1 LGKRSGA
8 DGGHHPHSTDEAAS
22 EHFKRGHHVAPL
34 YENQSS
40 FATFMQKKGDVIARL
55 MEEKGVNEV
64 TCEENFSF
72 KSHEWTSIRDKHRKV
87 GGKHTKNL
95 K

>member
-1 LGKRSGA
+1 
-8 DGGHHPHSTDEAAS
+8 
-22 EHFKRGHHVAPL
+22 
-34 YENQSS
+34 
-40 FATFMQKKGDVIARL
+40 

-72 KSHEWTSIRDKHRKV
+72 KSQEWTSKRDKHRKV